1 MIESQWII
9 QIRVIKV
16 INHSACQGKQLQ
28 LQYFFFKL
36 RNGIF
41 FFNDLTLLVQQL
53 SPYSSWT
60 DYQLWFNFLQMSTYI
75 WTDIVLISTI
85 ML

>member
-1 MIESQWII
+1 ME
-9 QIRVIKV
+9 
-16 INHSACQGKQLQ
+16 
-28 LQYFFFKL
+28 FKKK
-36 RNGIF
+36 
-41 FFNDLTLLVQQL
+41 NDLTLLAQQL

-60 DYQLWFNFLQMSTYI
+60 DYQLWFNFLQMSSYI